1 MSAYIEYARPENV
14 GTGISADRSGSCARP
29 GRSFILMFAM
39 HIRNL
44 LLRFIRVIADLNF
57 FIGLL
62 IRMFYISFLNISALL
77 AVLHISAL

>member
-1 MSAYIEYARPENV
+1 
-14 GTGISADRSGSCARP
+14 
-29 GRSFILMFAM
+29 MFAM

-44 LLRFIRVIADLNF
+44 LLRFIRIIADLYF

-62 IRMFYISFLNISALL
+62 IRMFYISFLNISALF